1 MSNDKT
7 SAGDGHEGGF
17 TLELEQ
23 IEDYRFRVVFDL
35 EGVDDLITDEPAPL
49 GAGTGPNPS
58 RMLAVAVANCLSASL
73 LFCLQ
78 KSRVE
83 GARVRASVATSMER
97 NERRRLRIG
106 GFDVRIEVSGVT
118 DEARLERCLG
128 LFEDFCVV
136 TESVRNGVPV
146 NVEVVRG

>member
-1 MSNDKT
+1 MSQENN
-7 SAGDGHEGGF
+7 SHVGGF

-23 IEDYRFRVVFDL
+23 VEGYRFRVSFGM
-35 EGVDDLITDEPAPL
+35 EGVEDLMTDEPPPL
-49 GAGTGPNPS
+49 GEGSGPNPS
-58 RMLAVAVANCLSASL
+58 RMLAAAVANCLSASL

-83 GARVRASVATSMER
+83 GARVRTTIDGKMER
-97 NERRRLRIG
+97 NERKRLRVG
-106 GFDVRIEVSGVT
+106 GFDVRIEVSGVE

-136 TESVRNGVPV
+136 TESVRHGLPV
-146 NVEVVRG
+146 NVEVVTAD

>member
-1 MSNDKT
+1 MSQDND
-7 SAGDGHEGGF
+7 SHEGGF

-23 IEDYRFRVVFDL
+23 IEGYRFRVDFNMED
-35 EGVDDLITDEPAPL
+35 VDDLMTDEPAPL
-49 GAGTGPNPS
+49 GESSGPNPS
-58 RMLAVAVANCLSASL
+58 RLLAAAVANCLSASL

-83 GARVRASVATSMER
+83 GAKVRATIGGRMER
-97 NERRRLRIG
+97 NERKRLRVG
-106 GFDVRIEVSGVT
+106 GFDVRIEVSGVE

-136 TESVRNGVPV
+136 TESVRHGVPV
-146 NVEVVRG
+146 DVEVVTAD